1 MMGVK
6 NFKETK
12 VYNLAFEV
20 AMEIFEISK
29 TFPKEEILYQ
39 KPLMLTRKIVK
50 LEYGLISRL
59 LANILVRKNIKFYQ
73 IKIRKQADY
82 WAI

>member
-29 TFPKEEILYQ
+29 TFPKEETYSLTDQSEERRVVFARTLQ
-39 KPLMLTRKIVK
+39 KHIEKTLPGSF
-50 LEYGLISRL
+50 Y
-59 LANILVRKNIKFYQ
+59 IKSL
-73 IKIRKQADY
+73 
-82 WAI
+82 